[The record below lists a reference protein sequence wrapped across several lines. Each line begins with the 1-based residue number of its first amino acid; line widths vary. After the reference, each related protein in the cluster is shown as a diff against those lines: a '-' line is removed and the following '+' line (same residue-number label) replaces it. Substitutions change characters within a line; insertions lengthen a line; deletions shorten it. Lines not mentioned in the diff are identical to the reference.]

1 MNIADIRSI
10 LKYSKWLNIRQRNNP
25 ENKNAAKLLY
35 SPSSADRQRKTD
47 DSNSG
52 YNSGVSFSFC
62 FLSSGVFGGGYT
74 PKFRGCQRL
83 LILLLPFLKLNNP
96 HTSSVIFL
104 FNSSSG
110 VKLHHQARHLP
121 FVIAK
126 RIRVTKEILF
136 PHCSFPY
143 ASEWRISF
151 FLQKWWLSFV
161 SQL

>member
-1 MNIADIRSI
+1 MNIADIRSV
-10 LKYSKWLNIRQRNNP
+10 LKYSKWLNIRQRNNI

-74 PKFRGCQRL
+74 PKVRGCQRL
-83 LILLLPFLKLNNP
+83 LILLLPFSETEQP
-96 HTSSVIFL
+96 HTSSAIFF
-104 FNSSSG
+104 FNSSSWINFR
-110 VKLHHQARHLP
+110 HQTRHSP

-143 ASEWRISF
+143 SSEWRISF